1 MPTTTI
7 NLQQT
12 RQSAQVARSAGVV
25 SAAVGISRITGLARE
40 MIMAHLF
47 GAGFSFDAFLLA
59 FRIPNLTRELFAEGA
74 LSSAFIPSFA
84 ATLQTDGLEQAVTI
98 ANLVSSATIVVV
110 GLFCMLG
117 MIFAPQLVYLLA
129 PGFSKVSGK
138 AELAIHLTRIMFPFL
153 LLIALAAQATGV
165 LNTYN
170 RFGIAALASTFFN
183 LGSIA
188 AGLAIGFW
196 LGPYF
201 GISPIE
207 GMAYGVVIG
216 GVLQLGWQLPA
227 LRSYGYRFRFIF
239 GWSHPV
245 FRRILTLMLPA
256 VLASM
261 AVQINVIVNTSFA
274 SAIADPLRGHD
285 GPVSWLGY
293 AFRFVQLPLG
303 LFGVAI
309 GSAMLPSIARNAALR
324 DFEEFRKTFSRSL
337 SMIFLCTVPSAV
349 VLILLGRQL
358 ICAVYQS
365 GRFDAY
371 DTSQTALALTC
382 YATGL
387 LAFAATR
394 LLNPAFYAL
403 ADART
408 PMYVSLLSI
417 GLNIALP
424 LLLLNQF
431 HLGFASLALT
441 TSIAMTVECLL
452 LFELLRR
459 KLGGIEGR
467 YLLDRFT
474 RIVLAAVF
482 MFAAILGLKLLFRP
496 AENLDRWTALL
507 ETCICLPCGVLV
519 FGVTAAL
526 LRVDEMRLA
535 IDAFLF
541 PFKRLVTAT
550 HAKIHV

>member
-1 MPTTTI
+1 MSTTTI

-12 RQSAQVARSAGVV
+12 AQSKQVARSAGVV
-25 SAAVGISRITGLARE
+25 SAAVGISRVTGLVRE

-59 FRIPNLTRELFAEGA
+59 FRIPNVTRELFAEGA

-84 ATLQTDGLEQAVTI
+84 ATLETDGLQEAFKM
-98 ANLVSSATIVVV
+98 ANLVTSATILVV
-110 GLFCMLG
+110 GLFCLAG

-129 PGFSKVSGK
+129 PGFAEVPGK
-138 AELAIHLTRIMFPFL
+138 TQLAIHLTRIMFPFL
-153 LLIALAAQATGV
+153 LLMALAAQATGV

-170 RFGIAALASTFFN
+170 RFGVAALASSFFN
-183 LGSIA
+183 LGSII

-196 LGPYF
+196 MGPHF

-207 GMAYGVVIG
+207 GMGYGVVIG
-216 GVLQLGWQLPA
+216 GMLQLFWQLPV
-227 LRSYGYRFRFIF
+227 LRNYGYRFRFLLD
-239 GWSHPV
+239 WSHPGL
-245 FRRILTLMLPA
+245 RRIFTLMLPA
-256 VLASM
+256 VLGSV
-261 AVQINVIVNTSFA
+261 AVQINVIVNTGFA
-274 SAIADPLRGHD
+274 SGISDPLRGHD

-309 GSAMLPSIARNAALR
+309 ASAMLPSIARNAALR

-337 SMIFLCTVPSAV
+337 SMIFLCTVPSTVA
-349 VLILLGRQL
+349 LILLGRQI

-365 GRFDAY
+365 GKFDAY
-371 DTSQTALALTC
+371 DTNQTALALTC

-387 LAFAATR
+387 LAFSATR
-394 LLNPAFYAL
+394 ILNPAFYAL

-408 PMYVSLLSI
+408 PMYISLLSI
-417 GLNIALP
+417 SLNIALP
-424 LLLLNQF
+424 LALLNQF

-452 LFELLRR
+452 LLELLRR
-459 KLGGIEGR
+459 RLGGIEGR

-474 RIVLAAVF
+474 RIVLSSVF
-482 MFAAILGLKLLFRP
+482 MFAVIVGVKLLFGP
-496 AENLDRWTALL
+496 PENMDRWTALF
-507 ETCICLPCGVLV
+507 ETCVCLSCGTLV
-519 FGVTAAL
+519 FGAVAAL
-526 LRVDEMRLA
+526 LGVDEIRVA

-541 PFKRLVTAT
+541 PFKRLVAGS
-550 HAKIHV
+550 HAKIHI

>member
-1 MPTTTI
+1 
-7 NLQQT
+7 
-12 RQSAQVARSAGVV
+12 
-25 SAAVGISRITGLARE
+25 
-40 MIMAHLF
+40 
-47 GAGFSFDAFLLA
+47 
-59 FRIPNLTRELFAEGA
+59 
-74 LSSAFIPSFA
+74 
-84 ATLQTDGLEQAVTI
+84 
-98 ANLVSSATIVVV
+98 
-110 GLFCMLG
+110 
-117 MIFAPQLVYLLA
+117 
-129 PGFSKVSGK
+129 
-138 AELAIHLTRIMFPFL
+138 
-153 LLIALAAQATGV
+153 
-165 LNTYN
+165 
-170 RFGIAALASTFFN
+170 
-183 LGSIA
+183 
-188 AGLAIGFW
+188 
-196 LGPYF
+196 
-201 GISPIE
+201 
-207 GMAYGVVIG
+207 
-216 GVLQLGWQLPA
+216 
-227 LRSYGYRFRFIF
+227 
-239 GWSHPV
+239 
-245 FRRILTLMLPA
+245 
-256 VLASM
+256 
-261 AVQINVIVNTSFA
+261 
-274 SAIADPLRGHD
+274 
-285 GPVSWLGY
+285 
-293 AFRFVQLPLG
+293 
-303 LFGVAI
+303 
-309 GSAMLPSIARNAALR
+309 
-324 DFEEFRKTFSRSL
+324 
-337 SMIFLCTVPSAV
+337 MIFLCTVPSAV